1 MTNKL
6 CTSGATF
13 ALLAA
18 LSALAAGPAFA
29 AKESS
34 KDDAVSAGGT
44 KVALIRMQEAIK
56 DTKDGKKA
64 EERLKTE
71 VEKRQKTL
79 QAEGEKIQKAMEDLR
94 KQGMVMDE
102 KTRQEKEVAIQKQMQ
117 AFEASKMSSQQEFQ
131 KLDQEISEPII
142 KKIRSIVAQVSKD
155 KGYTLVIDTGSVI
168 YANDQDDITD
178 EVIKRY
184 DSKK

>member
-1 MTNKL
+1 MKNWVLLATL
-6 CTSGATF
+6 ATF
-13 ALLAA
+13 VAA
-18 LSALAAGPAFA
+18 PAFA
-29 AKESS
+29 AKEAT
-34 KDDAVSAGGT
+34 KDTAKDSAASGT

-64 EERLKTE
+64 EDTLKKE
-71 VEKRQKTL
+71 IEERQKKL

-102 KTRQEKEVAIQKQMQ
+102 KARAEKEAAIQKQMM
-117 AFEASKMSSQQEFQ
+117 AFEESKMRNQQEFQ
-131 KLDQEISEPII
+131 KRDQEISEPII
-142 KKIRSIVAQVSKD
+142 RKLRNIVAQVSKE
-155 KGYTLVIDTGSVI
+155 KGYTLVIDTSSVI

-184 DSKK
+184 DSKR

>member
-1 MTNKL
+1 MRNWVKF
-6 CTSGATF
+6 TF
-13 ALLAA
+13 ATLV
-18 LSALAAGPAFA
+18 ALAAFYAGQAHA
-29 AKESS
+29 AK
-34 KDDAVSAGGT
+34 DSAKSEITSPGEGAT

-64 EERLKTE
+64 EETLKKE
-71 VEKRQKTL
+71 VEDRQKKL
-79 QAEGEKIQKAMEDLR
+79 QAEGLKIQKAMDDLR

-102 KTRQEKEVAIQKQMQ
+102 KARAEKEASIQKMMGD
-117 AFEASKMSSQQEFQ
+117 FEASKMQNQQEFQ
-131 KLDQEISEPII
+131 KRDQEISEPII
-142 KKIRSIVAQVSKD
+142 KKLRSIVAAVSKE

-184 DSKK
+184 DAKK